1 MKKKKKNEMYYEIV
15 KMYQS
20 SIFKLWGWGYEFIY
34 TDFVSLYLTTHKMNN
49 TSYDNMTSTFNTG
62 NCPQCI
68 CQCPNDTYTQLGIFI
83 SGLILSISG
92 LASICLIGCRKSNC
106 SEIKI
111 GPLKLKRDNL
121 RISEVWCFVSL
132 TYIRIAY
139 TSYQNLCGEI
149 FSSRW

>member
-1 MKKKKKNEMYYEIV
+1 MR
-15 KMYQS
+15 
-20 SIFKLWGWGYEFIY
+20 LGCEFIY
-34 TDFVSLYLTTHKMNN
+34 TEFLSLYLTTHKMNN